1 MMRQGDGFRGSLKPR
16 RAGKFPPAVLAGLLL
31 AGCGSNAE
39 TGAGIYA
46 ERCLS
51 CHGTVGAGD
60 GGRAAYLPGGVAD
73 LRNSRFSAGEQRTV
87 VFKGRKLMPAF
98 GPALKKEEIE
108 AVVAYIQGFK

>member
-1 MMRQGDGFRGSLKPR
+1 MRQGDGFIGLLKIR
-16 RAGKFPPAVLAGLLL
+16 RAGKFAPAVLAGLLL
-31 AGCGSNAE
+31 AGCGSDTE

-51 CHGTVGAGD
+51 CHGAKGAGD

-73 LRNSRFSAGEQRTV
+73 LRNSRLPADEQRTV

-108 AVVAYIQGFK
+108 AVVAYIQSFKN